1 MNLSVECVDSQAGRL
16 IVQAYQFAYAI
27 TDSALQVVE
36 IHDPLGIIGSPQD
49 GYYGALYD
57 IAPELIGSEK
67 IVQDILAGTA
77 SQHELAMVNR
87 EHPDHAVNYVTLM
100 LLPYTNPE
108 GLIDG
113 VLCVFKDMTELGILQ
128 QEIIQQYNES
138 LLLRSQLVKQN
149 EALLQANAELQ
160 HLNEMKMQ
168 FVSIAAHELR
178 TPLTPILG
186 FLEMLLGGEV
196 GTLNELQHKFMGIV
210 KSSAD
215 RMLDSAN
222 NLLDLTRLQTGHIE
236 LVLSPC
242 DIGDLIGVV
251 STQYTPIFAAKK
263 QTLRAHV
270 PPTTPL
276 VLCDQE
282 RVIQILTNL
291 LNNAS
296 KYTPE
301 EGHIDVAV
309 QLAAEKGYLQI
320 TVADDGI
327 GIPVEDQGK
336 VFGTFFRAANV
347 GKSGASGAGLGL
359 AITQMLIEQ
368 HGGQIWFESA
378 VDQGTAFHFTL
389 PVA

>member
-1 MNLSVECVDSQAGRL
+1 MNFSVECVDSQAGRL
-16 IVQAYQFAYAI
+16 IVQAYRFAYAI
-27 TDSALQVVE
+27 TNRALQVVE
-36 IHDPLGIIGSPQD
+36 IYDPLGIMGSPQD
-49 GYYGALYD
+49 GRYGMLYD

-67 IVQDILAGTA
+67 IVQDILAGTV
-77 SQHELAMVNR
+77 SQNELAMVNR
-87 EHPDHAVNYVTLM
+87 ERPDHVVNYVTLM
-100 LLPYTNPE
+100 LLPYINPE
-108 GLIDG
+108 GVIDG
-113 VLCVFKDMTELGILQ
+113 VLCVFKDMTASGILQ

-149 EALLQANAELQ
+149 EALFQANAELQ

-186 FLEMLLGGEV
+186 FLEMLLDGEV
-196 GTLNELQHKFMGIV
+196 GALNELQHKFMGIV

-222 NLLDLTRLQTGHIE
+222 NLLDLTRLQTGRIE

-242 DIGDLIGVV
+242 DIGDLIEAV
-251 STQYTPIFAAKK
+251 STQYAPIFAAKK
-263 QTLRAHV
+263 QMLRAHV
-270 PPTTPL
+270 PSATPP

-282 RVIQILTNL
+282 RVSQILTNL
-291 LNNAS
+291 LSNAS

-301 EGHIDVAV
+301 EGHIDITV
-309 QLAAEKGYLQI
+309 QPAAGKGYLQI
-320 TVADDGI
+320 TVADNGI

-336 VFGTFFRAANV
+336 VFGTFFRATNA
-347 GKSGASGAGLGL
+347 GKSGTSGAGLGL

-368 HGGQIWFESA
+368 HGGQIWFESD
-378 VDQGTAFHFTL
+378 VDQGAAFHITL
-389 PVA
+389 PIA